1 MQAVRRAHA
10 FDVLGI
16 NHNASTKEIS
26 KAYKQLALIYHPDK
40 SSCHPAEEKFKQIR
54 EAYETLLP
62 MQANMGTEED
72 PPESTN
78 AAQSTTSLKRSAAW
92 LQPDFIPTFE
102 VAYPGSQWHPV
113 NEEISKDM
121 YSAYLANT
129 PGYYIEPLTATGK
142 GGTREYTVD
151 WQQMI
156 QKNTENGRLR
166 SVRFRE
172 LQQDDNRRILTGK
185 TFARYV
191 DFTSPS

>member
-40 SSCHPAEEKFKQIR
+40 SSCHQAEEKFKQIR

-78 AAQSTTSLKRSAAW
+78 AAQSTTSLKRCAAW
-92 LQPDFIPTFE
+92 LQPDVIPTFE
-102 VAYPGSQWHPV
+102 VAYPSGWQSV
-113 NEEISKDM
+113 NEDISKQM
-121 YSAYLANT
+121 YAAFLA
-129 PGYYIEPLTATGK
+129 GRSERYMV
-142 GGTREYTVD
+142 GTREYTVD
-151 WQQMI
+151 WQQTI
-156 QKNTENGRLR
+156 QTNTANGRMR

-172 LQQDDNRRILTGK
+172 LQQDGNRRILTGK
-185 TFARYV
+185 TFAR
-191 DFTSPS
+191 S